1 MSKLS
6 GVIYKHPYQI
16 MNVLIIFILLMSQV
30 SITGVLAAG
39 DAGWALSFDGVND
52 YVALGI
58 TDNILG
64 ANWKT
69 TKSISAWIK
78 PTGSPKVCNDNG
90 VDDVAFCDA
99 VIVDQPHFF
108 GIGRGIVNG
117 EDRIWVWNFDGTTTK
132 IGVPYEVDQWV
143 NIALV
148 HSNGLLK
155 LYRNGNLINS
165 ISSGD
170 TYLASEVG
178 QTKLQIGA
186 F

>member
-1 MSKLS
+1 M
-6 GVIYKHPYQI
+6 
-16 MNVLIIFILLMSQV
+16 F
-30 SITGVLAAG
+30 AAG
-39 DAGWALSFDGVND
+39 EAGWALPSFDGVND

-58 TDNILG
+58 TDNIIG

-69 TKSISAWIK
+69 TKSISAWIR
-78 PTGSPKVCNDNG
+78 PTGSPKVCNYND

-108 GIGRGIVNG
+108 GIARGIVNG
-117 EDRIWVWNFDGTTTK
+117 EDMIWVWNFDGTTTK

-143 NIALV
+143 NITLV

-165 ISSGD
+165 IPSGP
-170 TYLASEVG
+170 TYLDFASGRNETSNRSLPERRRG
-178 QTKLQIGA
+178 FRCISGINR
-186 F
+186 